1 MQKRAAGNA
10 KMRRREIIIFIFKL
24 DVTSIKR
31 CILVFFS
38 EEKRAQGRRVHEV
51 FRDNGDEW
59 LGLKSCKSVAGIE
72 VRRLT

>member
-1 MQKRAAGNA
+1 
-10 KMRRREIIIFIFKL
+10 MRRREIFIFIFKL
-24 DVTSIKR
+24 DVTSIKG

-38 EEKRAQGRRVHEV
+38 EEKRAQGKRVHEV

-59 LGLKSCKSVAGIE
+59 WLGLKPCKSVAGIE

>member
-1 MQKRAAGNA
+1 
-10 KMRRREIIIFIFKL
+10 MRRREIFIFIFKL

-38 EEKRAQGRRVHEV
+38 EEKRAQGEV
-51 FRDNGDEW
+51 FHDNGDEW
-59 LGLKSCKSVAGIE
+59 WLGLKPCKSVAGIE